1 MMNNRSIVII
11 IALAA
16 TRFVSGMSI
25 ELNTDAISQQ
35 QENVRWEQR
44 IRVLSPAPCSDVKG
58 RVKVQMEAK
67 GLSHIAAHCF
77 VLKKTRKGIIAK
89 DISLLPEGFVPET
102 DGRGMFLLNANKLPH
117 GPLTIQITGRNEEDG
132 VKDLYELQVY
142 NTGGKR
148 NKASG
153 IPDTIPAAARG
164 MRLAYSDDF
173 DGPLSISRDGRGTR
187 YNAHKPTFGDFSGWP
202 FSDPVGELNPFQQ
215 RDTYLIIRARK
226 PEGSIGSTGLL
237 ATVDMDGKGYR
248 ATPPFYIE
256 CRLMAQSA
264 PGTWPAFWTI
274 TNINHGQGDELD
286 VIEAYG
292 GWGEGNPSSTGYW
305 VTSHFWNQNDENGEP
320 LKHPGQ
326 LIQTTGRG
334 LKTSWSQTFHTYG
347 LRVDRELTTYYLD
360 DREVWHHR
368 TNSFSL
374 LQPHVLLINYAIG
387 GSSGWKIDLERY
399 GNTSAMYV
407 DFVRVFEE

>member
-1 MMNNRSIVII
+1 MPV
-11 IALAA
+11 
-16 TRFVSGMSI
+16 VGMSE

-58 RVKVQMEAK
+58 RVEVQMETK
-67 GLSHIAAHCF
+67 GLSHIAARCF
-77 VLKKTRKGIIAK
+77 VLKQSRKGTVAE
-89 DISLLPEGFVPET
+89 DVPLLPEGFSLDA
-102 DGRGMFLLNANKLPH
+102 DGRGSFHFNADKLPH
-117 GPLTIQITGRNEEDG
+117 GPLTIQFTGENEEDG
-132 VKDLYELQVY
+132 VRDLYELQVY

-148 NKASG
+148 DKTSG
-153 IPDTIPAAARG
+153 IPDTIPVAARG
-164 MRLAYSDDF
+164 MKLAYSDDF
-173 DGPLSISRDGRGTR
+173 DGPLSISRDGRGAR

-202 FSDPVGELNPFQQ
+202 FSDPVGDLNPFRQ

-226 PEGSIGSTGLL
+226 PEGSRGSTGLL

-248 ATPPFYIE
+248 ATPPFYME

-292 GWGEGNPSSTGYW
+292 GWGEGNPNSTGYW
-305 VTSHFWNQNDENGEP
+305 VTSHFWNQNDAEGKP

-326 LIQTTGRG
+326 LIQMTDKG

-347 LRVDRELTTYYLD
+347 LRVDRDFTTYFMD
-360 DREVWHHR
+360 DREVWRHR
-368 TNSFSL
+368 TNSFSYS
-374 LQPHVLLINYAIG
+374 QPHVLLINYAIG

-399 GNTSAMYV
+399 GNTSEMYV